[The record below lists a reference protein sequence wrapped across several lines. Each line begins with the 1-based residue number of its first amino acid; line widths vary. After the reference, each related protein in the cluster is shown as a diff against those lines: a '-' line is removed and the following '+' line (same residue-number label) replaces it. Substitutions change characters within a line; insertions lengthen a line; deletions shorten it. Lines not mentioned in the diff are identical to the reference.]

1 MVPPFLAR
9 WFLELELLRLTASQ
23 WLLGKRHQASLRFWG
38 HSFPNEEGH
47 RDAEFHAA
55 GQLVWAGDR

>member
-1 MVPPFLAR
+1 
-9 WFLELELLRLTASQ
+9 LLRLTASQ